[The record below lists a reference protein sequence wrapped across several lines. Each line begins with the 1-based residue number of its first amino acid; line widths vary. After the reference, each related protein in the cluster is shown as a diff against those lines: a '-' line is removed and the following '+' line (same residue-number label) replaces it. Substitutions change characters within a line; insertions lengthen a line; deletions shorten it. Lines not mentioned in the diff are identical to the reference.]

1 MKGDG
6 RVRLIV
12 ADDHSIWRSG
22 MRTDL
27 GDAFWVVAEAA
38 DATETIEA
46 AQLHQPD
53 LIAADLRMPGGGGIR
68 VAAECSAICPV
79 VILSVSETEID
90 LLDAVAAGASGYLV
104 KSSSTE
110 ELREGLYR
118 AASGK
123 PVFSPGLAALV
134 LGDFGSTVR
143 TPDGESVRTLSRRE
157 REVLREVA
165 LGSTYKEIGETLF
178 ISEKTVE
185 NHVRSILDKLR
196 LRRRSELIRWA
207 VRRGIDE

>member
-1 MKGDG
+1 MKDGG

-12 ADDHSIWRSG
+12 ADDHSIWRTG
-22 MRTDL
+22 MRADL
-27 GDAFWVVAEAA
+27 GEAFHVVAEAA
-38 DATETIEA
+38 DATEAVNA
-46 AQLHQPD
+46 AKHHSPD

-68 VAAECSAICPV
+68 VAMDCSPICPV
-79 VILSVSETEID
+79 VILTVSENETD
-90 LLDAVAAGASGYLV
+90 LLDAVAAGASGYLI

-110 ELREGLYR
+110 ELRRGLYR
-118 AASGK
+118 AAAGE

-134 LGDFGSTVR
+134 LGDFGTTIS
-143 TPDGESVRTLSRRE
+143 TPDGGPVRPLSTRE

-165 LGSTYKEIGETLF
+165 LGSTYKEIGEALF

-196 LRRRSELIRWA
+196 LRRRGELIRWA
-207 VRRGIDE
+207 VRRGIDD